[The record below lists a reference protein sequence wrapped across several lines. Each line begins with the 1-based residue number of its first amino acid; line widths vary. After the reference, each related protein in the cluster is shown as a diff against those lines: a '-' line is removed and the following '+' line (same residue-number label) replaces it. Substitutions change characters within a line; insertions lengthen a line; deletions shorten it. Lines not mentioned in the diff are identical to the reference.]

1 MNENVEDFYLNA
13 DIQLSHKSFLI
24 SQLIKEAEKTL
35 IKLRIVNKW
44 VISENDSFNVDE
56 DLYLNLHQFHK
67 SFLIHKK

>member
-35 IKLRIVNKW
+35 IKLRIVNK
-44 VISENDSFNVDE
+44 
-56 DLYLNLHQFHK
+56 
-67 SFLIHKK
+67 